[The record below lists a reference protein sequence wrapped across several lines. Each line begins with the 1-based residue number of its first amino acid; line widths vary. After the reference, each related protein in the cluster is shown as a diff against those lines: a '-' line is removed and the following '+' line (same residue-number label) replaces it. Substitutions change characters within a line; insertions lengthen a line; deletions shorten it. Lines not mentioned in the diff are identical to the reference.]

1 METCPLL
8 KLYQKKP
15 DPRALNMLLIASSET
30 ENLIE
35 TDRILYFES
44 KLLVEELVNKFGKE
58 YYNDKDYILYMKN
71 SNKTKI

>member
-1 METCPLL
+1 
-8 KLYQKKP
+8 
-15 DPRALNMLLIASSET
+15 MLLIASSET